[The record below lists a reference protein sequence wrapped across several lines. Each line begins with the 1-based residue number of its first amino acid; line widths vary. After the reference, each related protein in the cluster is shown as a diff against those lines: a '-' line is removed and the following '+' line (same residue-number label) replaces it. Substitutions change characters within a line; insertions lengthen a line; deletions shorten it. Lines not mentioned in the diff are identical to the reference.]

1 MVAEPDWLPPIRRHL
16 AVIVRPSNGVGQP
29 AEILAALAELDNL
42 LARHRAAL
50 PPRLVH
56 YLERRSYE
64 KAWLA
69 CAKDASGQAQEN
81 HLSH

>member
-1 MVAEPDWLPPIRRHL
+1 L